1 MTTNEDATDKLR
13 EEILADARM
22 ESEKIV
28 FRAKQ
33 DAEAFLSNA
42 AAEADRSR
50 RERLDQARAEAARR
64 SALILAQVP
73 VEADRIR
80 AARIEALLESV
91 YEEARKRLL
100 AREGFGYREAVID
113 LASHAIQQ
121 MTGAVFVIK
130 LSDTEKSL
138 IGDNLADEIAR
149 RVGRSVRISVSYEQ
163 DSAGGGVV
171 VQDAEARQLWDN
183 RLLKR
188 LDRLWPELR
197 RQIALQATFVAET
210 KSKGD
215 SL

>member
-1 MTTNEDATDKLR
+1 MTTNEEATDKLC

-22 ESEKIV
+22 ESEKII

-33 DAEAFLSNA
+33 DAEAFLTNA
-42 AAEADRSR
+42 AAEADHLR
-50 RERLDQARAEAARR
+50 RERLDQARAEATRR
-64 SALILAQVP
+64 RTLILAQVP
-73 VEADRIR
+73 VEANRTR

-100 AREGFGYREAVID
+100 AREGFEYREAVID

-121 MTGAVFVIK
+121 MAGAVFVIK

-149 RVGRSVRISVSYEQ
+149 RVGRPVRISLSYEQ

-171 VQDAEARQLWDN
+171 VQDAETHQLWDN
-183 RLLKR
+183 RFLKK

-197 RQIALQATFVAET
+197 RQIALQATFVAEME
-210 KSKGD
+210 SKGD